1 MYICKQRLFYDTK
14 VLKLK
19 ESRGIVKSSGF
30 FVAMRAGQ
38 PWEQPRPGVISGREA
53 RRGGQAGR
61 QGGRASAPPAFGGF
75 GTPCMRFPRGFAA
88 TYAHFGRA
96 CRPSLSG
103 GACRPSPL
111 PPCLRGVIPY
121 RSLGGMPGRGCSHG
135 CAWLGY
141 LRSFPV
147 LPANTR
153 FSAVCDNF

>member
-61 QGGRASAPPAFGGF
+61 HARARLLPWLRVVGLFALVS
-75 GTPCMRFPRGFAA
+75 GFARK
-88 TYAHFGRA
+88 Y
-96 CRPSLSG
+96 SILSG
-103 GACRPSPL
+103 L
-111 PPCLRGVIPY
+111 
-121 RSLGGMPGRGCSHG
+121 
-135 CAWLGY
+135 
-141 LRSFPV
+141 
-147 LPANTR
+147 
-153 FSAVCDNF
+153 